1 MSSKTKEIPHEYD
14 LANMQGVRGKYA
26 KAYKA
31 GYSVRIFD
39 GEKLLSDE
47 FFAAIDPEVRK
58 HFPDSMSI
66 NRALR
71 KLIPASKKQTPTI

>member
-1 MSSKTKEIPHEYD
+1 MSNKSKEPSPEYD
-14 LANMQGVRGKYA
+14 LANMQSVRGKYA

-31 GYSVRIFD
+31 GYSVRVFD
-39 GEKLLSDE
+39 GDKLLSDE

-58 HFPDSMSI
+58 HFPDSTSI

-71 KLIPASKKQTPTI
+71 NLIPTSKTKAPSV